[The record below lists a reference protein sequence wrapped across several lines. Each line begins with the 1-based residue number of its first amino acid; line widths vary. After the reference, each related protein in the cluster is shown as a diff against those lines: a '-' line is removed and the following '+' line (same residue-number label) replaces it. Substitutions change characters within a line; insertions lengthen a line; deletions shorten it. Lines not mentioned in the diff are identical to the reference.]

1 MTEHTPEEPGHEPA
15 DDSANTEMFRA
26 FVARDD
32 GAERPRAVGAPFR
45 ILTLLAGLAVFAV
58 IVVLLLR

>member
-1 MTEHTPEEPGHEPA
+1 MDEHDRAREPGDEGA
-15 DDSANTEMFRA
+15 DTAMFRA
-26 FVARDD
+26 F
-32 GAERPRAVGAPFR
+32 AERGEESRPPMVGAPFR